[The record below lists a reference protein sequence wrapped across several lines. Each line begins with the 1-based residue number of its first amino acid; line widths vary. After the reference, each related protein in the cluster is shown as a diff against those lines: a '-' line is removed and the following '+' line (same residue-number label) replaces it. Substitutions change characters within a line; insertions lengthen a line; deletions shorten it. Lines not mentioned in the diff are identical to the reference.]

1 MNDNNNGVTELQG
14 SQDYHISKII
24 EHLRMCEQATK
35 DNLADFISALCN
47 VPKEEMLSNTHV
59 VYCAHARY
67 LYWYAYRY
75 MTNESYNNIAIQCG
89 KNGHRYTQ
97 SAIATGVNKM
107 SVMIEQEPLWNK
119 RWGVVKKIIKLHSQ
133 DEDIDNTVVI
143 QVPKDLKGKINI
155 TIKDK

>member
-1 MNDNNNGVTELQG
+1 MIDNNGATELQG
-14 SQDYHISKII
+14 SQDYHIGKII
-24 EHLRMCEQATK
+24 EHLRMCEQTTK

-67 LYWYAYRY
+67 LYWYAFRY
-75 MTNESYNNIAIQCG
+75 MTNESYENIAIQCG
-89 KNGHRYTQ
+89 KDGHRYTQ

-107 SVMIEQEPLWNK
+107 STMIETEPLWNK
-119 RWGVVKKIIKLHSQ
+119 RWVVVKKIIKSKSQ
-133 DEDIDNTVVI
+133 DNAIDNTIVI

-155 TIKDK
+155 TVKDK

>member
-1 MNDNNNGVTELQG
+1 MIDNNGVTELQG
-14 SQDYHISKII
+14 SQDYHIGKII
-24 EHLRMCEQATK
+24 EHLQMCEQDTK
-35 DNLADFISALCN
+35 DNLADFVAALCN
-47 VPKEEMLSNTHV
+47 VPKDKMLSNTHV

-75 MTNESYNNIAIQCG
+75 MTNDSYENSAAQCG

-107 SVMIEQEPLWNK
+107 STMIENEPLWNK
-119 RWGVVKKIIKLHSQ
+119 RWVVVKKIIKTESQ
-133 DEDIDNTVVI
+133 GNGVDNNIVI
-143 QVPKDLKGKINI
+143 QVPKELKGKINI